1 MRSMLVLTIAL
12 ILPAAVA
19 AAGPDYPIVPVPF
32 TAVQL
37 APGFWQPR
45 LETNRTVTVP
55 FALQKCQDTGRIDN
69 FAVAGKLQDGTFKG
83 LRYDDSDVYKTIE
96 AAAYTLAQLPDP
108 ALAARLDS
116 IITKIA
122 AAQEPDGY
130 LYTLRTILGAAVPAN
145 AGAERWSNLRDSHEL
160 YNVGHMYEAAV
171 AHHQAT
177 GQRTL
182 LDAALRNADFL
193 VATFG
198 EGKRIAVPGH
208 QEIELGLVKLYRTTG
223 RRAYLEL
230 ARFFLDMR
238 GRADK
243 RPLYVYDWLQP
254 PYNRYYAQD
263 FAPVT
268 EQTEAVGHAVRA
280 GYMYAGM
287 TDITALTG
295 DAAYRQAV
303 DALWQNVVGRK
314 MYLTG
319 GVGSS
324 ESGEDFGENFDLP
337 NATAYNETCAA
348 VAQIFWHQRLFL
360 LTGDGRYLDV
370 LERILY
376 NGFLSGISLSGDRFF
391 YPNPLASDGRTAF
404 NEGGATRVPWFQCAC
419 CPPNI
424 ARLMASLPGY
434 VYAQAGRD
442 VYVNQFVNGAARLN
456 LDGIELRLTQQ
467 SGYPWQEDLRIG
479 IEPAAAARFTLR
491 LRIPGWARHEALPG
505 GLYRFLDRRM
515 EPVTLAVNG
524 QPVTPRMDRGF
535 AVIER
540 EWHPG
545 DAVTLH
551 LPMPVRTV
559 EARDEV
565 AADRGR
571 VAFQRGPVVFCA
583 EGADNG
589 GRVLDMAVPIGP
601 ESRVDF
607 RFEFRD
613 DLLGGVGLLTG
624 QGRRRGA
631 ENRERLTLVPYYA
644 WSHRGPGEM
653 TVWFPMEVARR
664 SQPVRVD

>member
-1 MRSMLVLTIAL
+1 MRKMLVLAVAL
-12 ILPAAVA
+12 ILPAAAA

-45 LETNRTVTVP
+45 LETNRTVTIP
-55 FALQKCQDTGRIDN
+55 FALQKCRDTGRIDN

-96 AAAYTLAQLPDP
+96 AAAYTLAQHSDP
-108 ALAARLDS
+108 ALAAQLDG
-116 IITKIA
+116 IIVKIA

-130 LYTLRTILGAAVPAN
+130 LYTLRTILGTAVPAN

-182 LDAALRNADFL
+182 LDVALKNADFL

-198 EGKRIAVPGH
+198 EGKRVAVPGH
-208 QEIELGLVKLYRTTG
+208 QEIELGLVKLYRITG
-223 RRAYLEL
+223 RRAYLDL

-243 RPLYVYDWLQP
+243 RLLYVYDWLPP

-295 DAAYRQAV
+295 DASFRKAI
-303 DALWQNVVGRK
+303 DTLWQNVVGRK

-319 GVGSS
+319 GVGAS

-348 VAQIFWHQRLFL
+348 VAQILWHQRLFL

-391 YPNPLASDGRTAF
+391 YPNPLASDGRTPF
-404 NEGGATRVPWFQCAC
+404 NEECATRVPWFRCAC

-442 VYVNQFVNGAARLN
+442 VYVNQFVNGTARLK
-456 LDGIELRLTQQ
+456 LDGAELRLTQQ
-467 SGYPWQEDLRIG
+467 SDYPWQGDIRIRV
-479 IEPAAAARFTLR
+479 EPAAAATFTLR
-491 LRIPGWARHEALPG
+491 VRVPGWSRHEALPG
-505 GLYRFLDRRM
+505 GLYRFLDRQMR
-515 EPVTLAVNG
+515 PATLAVNG
-524 QPVTPRMDRGF
+524 QPVKLQLDRGF

-540 EWHPG
+540 EWRPG
-545 DAVTLH
+545 DTVTLH
-551 LPMPVRTV
+551 LPLPVRV
-559 EARDEV
+559 VGARDDV
-565 AADRGR
+565 TADRGR
-571 VAFQRGPVVFCA
+571 IAFQRGPIVFCA
-583 EGADNG
+583 EGADNS
-589 GRVLDMAVPIGP
+589 GRVLDLAIPLRA
-601 ESRVDF
+601 ESRADF
-607 RFEFRD
+607 EYTFRND
-613 DLLGGVGLLTG
+613 RLGGVGLLTG
-624 QGRRRGA
+624 NARRRGA
-631 ENRERLTLVPYYA
+631 ETRERITLVPYYA
-644 WSHRGPGEM
+644 WSHRGAGEM
-653 TVWFPMEVARR
+653 TVWFPAEV
-664 SQPVRVD
+664 PVRPARTRSE

>member
-1 MRSMLVLTIAL
+1 MKQVLVLAVAL

-55 FALQKCQDTGRIDN
+55 FALQKCQDTGRIGN

-96 AAAYTLAQLPDP
+96 AAAYTLAQHPDP
-108 ALAARLDS
+108 ALAARLDG
-116 IITKIA
+116 IIAKIA

-160 YNVGHMYEAAV
+160 YNVGHLYEAAV
-171 AHHQAT
+171 AHFQAT
-177 GQRTL
+177 GKRTL
-182 LDAALRNADFL
+182 LDVALKNADFL
-193 VATFG
+193 AATFG

-208 QEIELGLVKLYRTTG
+208 QEIELGLVKLYRATG
-223 RRAYLEL
+223 RRAYLDL
-230 ARFFLDMR
+230 ARFFLDLR
-238 GRADK
+238 GRADR

-295 DAAYRQAV
+295 DAAYRRAV

-319 GVGSS
+319 GVGAS

-348 VAQIFWHQRLFL
+348 IAQIFWHHRLFL

-434 VYAQAGRD
+434 VYAQAGRT
-442 VYVNQFVNGAARLN
+442 VYVNQFINGTARLSM
-456 LDGIELRLTQQ
+456 DGVALRLTQQ
-467 SGYPWQEDLRIG
+467 SDYPWQGDIRIRV
-479 IEPAAAARFTLR
+479 EPDAASTFTLR
-491 LRIPGWARHEALPG
+491 VRIPGWARHEAIPG
-505 GLYRFLDRRM
+505 ALYRFLDRRLDT
-515 EPVTLAVNG
+515 VTLAVNG
-524 QPVTPRMDRGF
+524 RPVPVKPERGF

-540 EWHPG
+540 HWQPG
-545 DAVTLH
+545 DTVTLH
-551 LPMPVRTV
+551 LPLPVRPV
-559 EARDEV
+559 GARDDV

-571 VAFQRGPVVFCA
+571 VAFQRGPIVFCA
-583 EGADNG
+583 EGADNA
-589 GRVLDMAVPIGP
+589 GRVLDLAIPLRNEP
-601 ESRVDF
+601 RADF
-607 RFEFRD
+607 DYTFRS

-624 QGRRRGA
+624 SARRRGA
-631 ENRERLTLVPYYA
+631 EQRERITLVPYYA
-644 WSHRGPGEM
+644 WSHRGAGEM
-653 TVWFPMEVARR
+653 TVWFPVEVPLRPAR
-664 SQPVRVD
+664 SHPE

>member
-434 VYAQAGRD
+434 VYAQTGRT
-442 VYVNQFVNGAARLN
+442 VYVNQFVNGTARLSV
-456 LDGIELRLTQQ
+456 DGVALRLTQQ
-467 SGYPWQEDLRIG
+467 SDYPWQGDIRIRV
-479 IEPAAAARFTLR
+479 EPDAAATFTLR
-491 LRIPGWARHEALPG
+491 VRVPGWARHEAIPG
-505 GLYRFLDRRM
+505 GLYRFLDRRLDT
-515 EPVTLAVNG
+515 VTLAVNG
-524 QPVTPRMDRGF
+524 HPVPVKPDHGF
-535 AVIER
+535 AIIER
-540 EWHPG
+540 HWQPG
-545 DAVTLH
+545 DTVTLH
-551 LPMPVRTV
+551 LPLPVRTV
-559 EARDEV
+559 SARDDV

-571 VAFQRGPVVFCA
+571 VAFQRGPIVFCA
-583 EGADNG
+583 EGADNA
-589 GRVLDMAVPIGP
+589 GRVLDLAIPLRN
-601 ESRVDF
+601 ESRAGFDYTF
-607 RFEFRD
+607 RS

-624 QGRRRGA
+624 SARRRGA
-631 ENRERLTLVPYYA
+631 EQRERITLVPYYA
-644 WSHRGPGEM
+644 WSHRGAGEM
-653 TVWFPMEVARR
+653 TVWFPAELPVRSPR
-664 SQPVRVD
+664 SQSE

>member
-1 MRSMLVLTIAL
+1 MKQLLVLAVTL
-12 ILPAAVA
+12 ILPAAVV

-69 FAVAGKLQDGTFKG
+69 FAVAGKLQAGTFKG

-96 AAAYTLAQLPDP
+96 AAAYTLAQHPDP
-108 ALAARLDS
+108 ALAARLDG
-116 IITKIA
+116 IIAKIA

-130 LYTLRTILGAAVPAN
+130 LYTMRTILGAAVPAN

-177 GQRTL
+177 GRRTL
-182 LDAALRNADFL
+182 LDVALRNADFL
-193 VATFG
+193 LTTFG

-223 RRAYLEL
+223 RRAYLDL

-238 GRADK
+238 GRADR
-243 RPLYVYDWLQP
+243 RPLYVYDWLP
-254 PYNRYYAQD
+254 SPYNRYYAQD

-268 EQTEAVGHAVRA
+268 AQTEAVGHAVRA

-287 TDITALTG
+287 TDLTALTG
-295 DAAYRQAV
+295 DAAYRRAV
-303 DALWQNVVGRK
+303 DTLWRNVVGRK

-319 GVGSS
+319 GVGAS

-348 VAQIFWHQRLFL
+348 IAQIFWHHRLFL

-376 NGFLSGISLSGDRFF
+376 NGFLSGVSLSGDRFF

-434 VYAQAGRD
+434 VYAQTGRT
-442 VYVNQFVNGAARLN
+442 VYVNQFVNGTARLSV
-456 LDGIELRLTQQ
+456 DGVALRLTQQ
-467 SGYPWQEDLRIG
+467 SDYPWQGDIRIRV
-479 IEPAAAARFTLR
+479 EPDAAATFTLR
-491 LRIPGWARHEALPG
+491 VRVPGWARHEAIPG
-505 GLYRFLDRRM
+505 GLYRFLDRRLDA
-515 EPVTLAVNG
+515 VTLVVNG
-524 QPVTPRMDRGF
+524 RPVPVKPERGF
-535 AVIER
+535 AVIAR
-540 EWHPG
+540 HWQPG
-545 DAVTLH
+545 DTVTLH
-551 LPMPVRTV
+551 LPLPVRTV
-559 EARDEV
+559 GARDDV
-565 AADRGR
+565 AANRGR
-571 VAFQRGPVVFCA
+571 IAFQRGPIVFCA
-583 EGADNG
+583 EGVDNAN
-589 GRVLDMAVPIGP
+589 RVLDLAIPLRD
-601 ESRVDF
+601 ESRTDF
-607 RFEFRD
+607 DYTFRS

-624 QGRRRGA
+624 TARRRGA
-631 ENRERLTLVPYYA
+631 EQRERITLVPYYA
-644 WSHRGPGEM
+644 WSHRGAGEM
-653 TVWFPMEVARR
+653 TVWFPAEV
-664 SQPVRVD
+664 PVRPPRPLAE